1 MNNIREAVQKKL
13 TSLVDN
19 DMSVRGWGG
28 GGKTLVRLETVSFCR
43 EKI

>member
-19 DMSVRGWGG
+19 DMSVKGG
-28 GGKTLVRLETVSFCR
+28 EAKPLSA
-43 EKI
+43 

>member
-19 DMSVRGWGG
+19 DMSVKGG